1 MNNLNSIFYG
11 IISSK
16 ITSIIQQ
23 KRFSFPFQEKKDEIP
38 SNGIYVIFE
47 KGETFHGM
55 DRITRVGTHTG
66 EDQLFSRLNQHFLK
80 ENKNRS
86 IFRKN
91 IGRSLLHKENHPYAK
106 EWEYDTTSRE
116 GKEKYAELLNL
127 EFEKELEK
135 RISTHIHENL
145 SFVVFEVETEEDRLF
160 WEEKIIAT
168 LSQAANQGE
177 IKPSDHWLGNSSPI
191 EKIRK
196 SGLWL
201 VQGLDKE
208 GLTED
213 EFEKLKKLV

>member
-1 MNNLNSIFYG
+1 MESLAVRLHQLFN
-11 IISSK
+11 
-16 ITSIIQQ
+16 QQ

-91 IGRSLLHKENHPYAK
+91 IGRSLLHKENNPYSK

-116 GKEKYAELLNL
+116 GKEKYAKLLNL
-127 EFEKELEK
+127 ELEKELEK
-135 RISTHIHENL
+135 RISTYIHENL
-145 SFVVFEVETEEDRLF
+145 SFVVFEVKTKEERLF
-160 WEEKIIAT
+160 WEERIIAT
-168 LSQAANQGE
+168 LSKAANQGE
-177 IKPSDHWLGNSSPI
+177 INPSDKWLGNFSPI
-191 EKIRK
+191 EKIRN

>member
-1 MNNLNSIFYG
+1 MESLAVRLHQLFN
-11 IISSK
+11 
-16 ITSIIQQ
+16 QQ

-106 EWEYDTTSRE
+106 EWEY
-116 GKEKYAELLNL
+116 AELLNL

-177 IKPSDHWLGNSSPI
+177 IKPSDKWLGNFSPI
-191 EKIRK
+191 EKIRN

-213 EFEKLKKLV
+213 EFEKLKKLI

>member
-1 MNNLNSIFYG
+1 MESLAVRLHQLFN
-11 IISSK
+11 
-16 ITSIIQQ
+16 QQ

-91 IGRSLLHKENHPYAK
+91 IGRSLLHKENNPYSK

-116 GKEKYAELLNL
+116 GKEKYAKLLNL
-127 EFEKELEK
+127 ELEKELEK
-135 RISTHIHENL
+135 RISTYIHENL
-145 SFVVFEVETEEDRLF
+145 SFVVFEVKTKEERLF
-160 WEEKIIAT
+160 WEERIIAT
-168 LSQAANQGE
+168 LSKTANQGE
-177 IKPSDHWLGNSSPI
+177 IKPSDKWLGNFSPI
-191 EKIRK
+191 EKIRN

>member
-1 MNNLNSIFYG
+1 MESLAVRLHQLFN
-11 IISSK
+11 
-16 ITSIIQQ
+16 QQ

-91 IGRSLLHKENHPYAK
+91 IGRSLLHKENNPYSK

-116 GKEKYAELLNL
+116 GKEKCAKLLNL
-127 EFEKELEK
+127 ELEKELEK
-135 RISTHIHENL
+135 RISTYIHENL
-145 SFVVFEVETEEDRLF
+145 SFVVFEVKTKEERLF
-160 WEEKIIAT
+160 WEERIIAT
-168 LSQAANQGE
+168 LSKAANQGE
-177 IKPSDHWLGNSSPI
+177 IKPSDKWLGNFSPI
-191 EKIRK
+191 EKIRN

>member
-1 MNNLNSIFYG
+1 MESLAVRLHQLFN
-11 IISSK
+11 
-16 ITSIIQQ
+16 QQ

-91 IGRSLLHKENHPYAK
+91 IGRSLLHKENNPYSK

-116 GKEKYAELLNL
+116 GKEKYAKLLNL
-127 EFEKELEK
+127 ELEKELEK
-135 RISTHIHENL
+135 RISTYIHENL
-145 SFVVFEVETEEDRLF
+145 SFVVFEVKTKEERLF
-160 WEEKIIAT
+160 WEERIIAT
-168 LSQAANQGE
+168 LSKAANQGE
-177 IKPSDHWLGNSSPI
+177 IKPSDKWLGNFSPS
-191 EKIRK
+191 EKIRN

>member
-1 MNNLNSIFYG
+1 MESLAIRLHQLFN
-11 IISSK
+11 
-16 ITSIIQQ
+16 QQ

-91 IGRSLLHKENHPYAK
+91 IGRSLLHKENNPYSK

-116 GKEKYAELLNL
+116 GKEKYTKLLNL
-127 EFEKELEK
+127 ELEKELEK
-135 RISTHIHENL
+135 RISTYIHENL
-145 SFVVFEVETEEDRLF
+145 SFVVFEVKTKEERLF
-160 WEEKIIAT
+160 WEERIIAT
-168 LSQAANQGE
+168 LSKAANQGE
-177 IKPSDHWLGNSSPI
+177 IKPSDKWLGDFSPI

>member
-1 MNNLNSIFYG
+1 M
-11 IISSK
+11 
-16 ITSIIQQ
+16 
-23 KRFSFPFQEKKDEIP
+23 
-38 SNGIYVIFE
+38 
-47 KGETFHGM
+47 
-55 DRITRVGTHTG
+55 
-66 EDQLFSRLNQHFLK
+66 
-80 ENKNRS
+80 
-86 IFRKN
+86 
-91 IGRSLLHKENHPYAK
+91 
-106 EWEYDTTSRE
+106 EYDTTSRV
-116 GKEKYAELLNL
+116 GNEKYAELLNL

-177 IKPSDHWLGNSSPI
+177 IKPSDKWLGNFSPI
-191 EKIRK
+191 EKIRN

-213 EFEKLKKLV
+213 EFEKLKKLI

>member
-1 MNNLNSIFYG
+1 MESLAVRLHQLFN
-11 IISSK
+11 
-16 ITSIIQQ
+16 QQ

-145 SFVVFEVETEEDRLF
+145 SFVVFEVKTKEDRLF

-168 LSQAANQGE
+168 LSKAAKQGE
-177 IKPSDHWLGNSSPI
+177 IKPSDKWLGNFSPI
-191 EKIRK
+191 EKIRN

-213 EFEKLKKLV
+213 EFEKLKKLI

>member
-1 MNNLNSIFYG
+1 MESLAVRLHQLFN
-11 IISSK
+11 
-16 ITSIIQQ
+16 QQ

-47 KGETFHGM
+47 KGEIFHGM

-66 EDQLFSRLNQHFLK
+66 ENQLFSRLNQHFLK

-127 EFEKELEK
+127 ELEKELEK

-168 LSQAANQGE
+168 LSQAAN
-177 IKPSDHWLGNSSPI
+177 HWLGNSSHI

-208 GLTED
+208 GLTEE
-213 EFEKLKKLV
+213 EFEKLKQIVSAK

>member
-1 MNNLNSIFYG
+1 MESLAVRLHQLFN
-11 IISSK
+11 
-16 ITSIIQQ
+16 QQ

-91 IGRSLLHKENHPYAK
+91 IGRSLLHKENNPYSK
-106 EWEYDTTSRE
+106 EWEYDATSRE
-116 GKEKYAELLNL
+116 GKEKYAKLLNL
-127 EFEKELEK
+127 ELEKELEK
-135 RISTHIHENL
+135 RISTYIHENL
-145 SFVVFEVETEEDRLF
+145 SFVVFEVKTKEERLF
-160 WEEKIIAT
+160 WEERIIAT
-168 LSQAANQGE
+168 LSKAANQGE
-177 IKPSDHWLGNSSPI
+177 IKPSDKWLGNFSPI
-191 EKIRK
+191 EKIRN

>member
-1 MNNLNSIFYG
+1 MESLAVRLHQLFN
-11 IISSK
+11 
-16 ITSIIQQ
+16 QQ

-116 GKEKYAELLNL
+116 AKEKYAKLLNL
-127 EFEKELEK
+127 ELEKELEK

-177 IKPSDHWLGNSSPI
+177 IKPSDRWLGNSSPI

-208 GLTED
+208 GLTEE
-213 EFEKLKKLV
+213 EFEKLKQIVSAK